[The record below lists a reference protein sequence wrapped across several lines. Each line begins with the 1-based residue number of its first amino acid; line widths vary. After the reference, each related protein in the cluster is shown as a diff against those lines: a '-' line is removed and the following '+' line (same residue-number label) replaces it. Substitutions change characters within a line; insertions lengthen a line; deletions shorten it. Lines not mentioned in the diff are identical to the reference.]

1 MATLKGKRTLIFA
14 GLAAVLPATDVA
26 LEVLKI
32 VLATPEIGA
41 VIPSDYYPY
50 YALVVALG
58 TAILRVLTSTP
69 VGRDD

>member
-1 MATLKGKRTLIFA
+1 MASLKGKRTLIFA
-14 GLAAVLPATDVA
+14 ALAAVLPASDVV

-41 VIPSDYYPY
+41 VIPSEFYPY
-50 YALVVALG
+50 YALAVALG
-58 TAILRVLTSTP
+58 TAILRTLTSTP